1 MRGLKIS
8 LQPNIPFS
16 MSDFKKTEMD
26 EVVRK
31 TRGIATQ
38 PIKE

>member
-1 MRGLKIS
+1 
-8 LQPNIPFS
+8 

-31 TRGIATQ
+31 TCGYSN
-38 PIKE
+38 PSNYGMSNKV